1 MRKQPPLNPDHLR
14 QRPVKG
20 TVGQSSYHES
30 AQLHV
35 SGRAE
40 YLDDRPL
47 LPGSLHLAVGKS
59 SQAHARI
66 LNMDLEPVRQSPGVV
81 AVFTAADIPGELDV
95 GPVFPGDPLLADQQ
109 VDYLGQPLFVVA
121 AQSLRQAR
129 QAALLAKI
137 DYETLPAILEVE
149 TALEQ
154 AFYVRP
160 AHQMQTGDVDT
171 AMATAPLQ
179 LQGALKV
186 GGQEHFYLEGQVA
199 RVEPTDDGGVRV
211 YSSTQHPTEVQA
223 LVAGVLGLS
232 MHRVV
237 VETRRM
243 GGGFGGKETQAAPL
257 ACLCAL
263 VCFLTGRPAHYRMP
277 RQDDMEIT
285 GKRHDFLHRYQ
296 LGFNEQGRILA
307 ANFQLAGRCGYSADL
322 SDAIVDR
329 AMFHADNAYH
339 LNQARVLGERCKTH
353 TASNTAFRGFG
364 GPQGMLLIEHLM
376 DDIACH
382 LQLDPLDV
390 RLRNLYRLQER
401 NQTHYGQPIE
411 DDRLFEVIT
420 QLEETSH
427 YRSRQAEIRAFNQT
441 SRWLK
446 KGLALTPVKFGIS
459 FTLQHLN
466 QAGALLHL
474 YTDGSI
480 QINHGGTEMGQGL
493 FTKVA
498 QVVATEFQVDLEQ
511 IAVTATRTDKVPNT
525 SPTAASSGS
534 DLNGL
539 AALDACRKIKQRLI
553 DFAAEHFAVDK
564 EAVRFAH
571 NLVEIGEQTLGFAEF
586 LQLAYQQR
594 IALSDTGYY
603 RTPKIYYDRDQTKGR
618 PFFYFAV
625 GASVSEVEVDTLT
638 GEYRVTAVDILHDA
652 GHSLNPALDRG
663 QIEGGFVQG
672 MGWLTSEELVWNEQ
686 GRLLSNNPA
695 TYKIPTA
702 ADVPEHFKVALFDA
716 PNTETNLYRS
726 KAIGE
731 PPLMLAMSVWSAL
744 RAAISSVSDYQVNPR
759 LDTPATPE
767 RVLKAIEEAAACKQ

>member
-1 MRKQPPLNPDHLR
+1 MRKQPAIQPDQLR

-20 TVGQSSYHES
+20 TVGQSRPHES

-47 LPGSLHLAVGKS
+47 LPGSVHLAVGKS

-66 LNMDLEPVRQSPGVV
+66 LNMDLEPVRQAPGVV

-137 DYETLPAILEVE
+137 DYQTLPAIIEVE
-149 TALEQ
+149 AALEQ
-154 AFYVRP
+154 QCFVRP
-160 AHQMQTGDVDT
+160 AHQMQTGDVDA

-307 ANFQLAGRCGYSADL
+307 ADFQLAGRCGYSADL

-364 GPQGMLLIEHLM
+364 GPQGMLLIEQLM

-420 QLEETSH
+420 QLEKTSH

-603 RTPKIYYDRDQTKGR
+603 RTPKIYYDRDQAKGR

-652 GHSLNPALDRG
+652 GHSLNPALDVG

-672 MGWLTSEELVWNEQ
+672 MGWLTSEELVWNDQ
-686 GRLLSNNPA
+686 GKLLSNNPA